1 MNNNVIYKKNL
12 SIIIFTFLVL
22 VVVIV
27 LKVLNISN
35 WYGLIVSIIFFVLGL
50 IPSWISHIF
59 ENKRDKQIEALQLI
73 SKLSVAIHK
82 NSKER
87 NEVNFRRARNG
98 LKPFPSKN
106 STNALMSEMLEKQ
119 PNIVKEVSKLK
130 ALYGKKYR
138 DEIKS
143 WDNDLKNMDQ
153 EYSNQLSKL
162 KVTEEEKKHYSLM
175 DSSLKPIK

>member
-1 MNNNVIYKKNL
+1 
-12 SIIIFTFLVL
+12 
-22 VVVIV
+22 
-27 LKVLNISN
+27 
-35 WYGLIVSIIFFVLGL
+35 
-50 IPSWISHIF
+50 
-59 ENKRDKQIEALQLI
+59 
-73 SKLSVAIHK
+73 
-82 NSKER
+82 
-87 NEVNFRRARNG
+87 
-98 LKPFPSKN
+98 
-106 STNALMSEMLEKQ
+106 MSEMLEKQ

-162 KVTEEEKKHYSLM
+162 KVTEEEKKYYSLM